1 MASPGPRITRQ
12 TSNDVVRGADA
23 GRRRARRA
31 AVRHGYLLVG
41 GTLVALT
48 MFSAVLAPL
57 LSPEDPSAQD
67 LAERLAPPHT
77 AAHVLGTDAVGR
89 DILSRVVFG
98 SRVSLT
104 VGFLA
109 VGVAGTI
116 GTFLGMLA
124 GYHGGWAET
133 LIMRTAD
140 LQLAIPSL
148 VLAIAVI
155 AVLGP
160 GLVKVIAVL
169 GITGWVQYGRIVRG
183 EILSIRNREYVE
195 AARAVGADSTRIVG
209 RHILPNITAA
219 IVVVATL
226 QVGTMIVTEASLSFV
241 GLGVPLNVPSWGG
254 MAAEGRDYLATAWW
268 IATFPGL
275 AIMVTVLGMNLLGDW
290 LRDAL
295 DPRL

>member
-1 MASPGPRITRQ
+1 MTAPGANVPLDA
-12 TSNDVVRGADA
+12 TSSLLGPTI
-23 GRRRARRA
+23 GRRRKRLALI
-31 AVRHGYLLVG
+31 RHSYFVVG
-41 GTLVALT
+41 TALIAVAL
-48 MFSAVLAPL
+48 FCAALAPVV
-57 LSPEDPSAQD
+57 SPADPSTQD
-67 LAERLAPPHT
+67 IAHRLAPPNT
-77 AAHVLGTDAVGR
+77 AHHVLGTDAVGR
-89 DILSRVVFG
+89 DILSRVIFG

-104 VGFLA
+104 VGVLA
-109 VGVAGTI
+109 VGVAGTL
-116 GTFLGMLA
+116 GTLLGLLA
-124 GYHGGWAET
+124 GYYGGWAET
-133 LIMRTAD
+133 VIMRVAD

-155 AVLGP
+155 AVLGS
-160 GLVKVIAVL
+160 GLLNVIAVL

-195 AARAVGADSTRIVG
+195 AARAVGANAARIIG
-209 RHILPNITAA
+209 RHILPNIAAA
-219 IVVVATL
+219 IVVVGTL
-226 QVGTMIVTEASLSFV
+226 QVGSMIVTEASLSFV

-290 LRDAL
+290 LRDVL